1 MLHWLLTAV
10 VFACTAGFTK
20 AAQYNTAV
28 AFVRD
33 GEVLKVSCRFH

>member
-1 MLHWLLTAV
+1 MLHWQLIAV

-28 AFVRD
+28 AFIVE